1 MTARTLKLDDAL
13 YGYLL
18 DVSLRETPLLKR
30 LREETQA
37 LPMARWQVAPEQGQ
51 FLALLVKLTGA
62 RRLLEVGTFTGYSAL
77 CMASALPEG
86 GSLLCCDIPG
96 DYNATALRYWRE
108 AGLAERIE
116 LRLAP
121 ALETLALLEQQGQG
135 GQFDLIFID
144 ADKANYP
151 AYLESALR
159 LLRAGGLAIFDNT
172 LWSGRVLEVNG
183 QSADTRAIQVLNRAL
198 KDDAVPQGL
207 GVRSGLLE
215 QQGDARMVLAGFVVQ
230 FAISVGKVPGN
241 GAAVGFLQVIDHV
254 LQVFRAGA
262 LLRLERRDEQA
273 AEFQVVGVAD
283 LFGIARHIQQGRH
296 RVQVAD
302 LGPALRGLDIDRLLR
317 GRDLQVAASAAVT
330 VFDLLLG
337 RKVLQGDH
345 FRGPGSDRQQPQV
358 GPLVEPVGRL
368 PVTEELV
375 VAIDAFGPAFQGG
388 TQEFQFR
395 IADDQALHGTTLYL
409 LLVGLWLFDI
419 TLVNVA
425 QILAPVF

>member
-121 ALETLALLEQQGQG
+121 ALETLAQLEQQGQG
-135 GQFDLIFID
+135 GQFDLMFID

-198 KDDAVPQGL
+198 KDDARVDLSLLPLGDGL
-207 GVRSGLLE
+207 TLC
-215 QQGDARMVLAGFVVQ
+215 
-230 FAISVGKVPGN
+230 
-241 GAAVGFLQVIDHV
+241 
-254 LQVFRAGA
+254 
-262 LLRLERRDEQA
+262 
-273 AEFQVVGVAD
+273 
-283 LFGIARHIQQGRH
+283 
-296 RVQVAD
+296 
-302 LGPALRGLDIDRLLR
+302 
-317 GRDLQVAASAAVT
+317 
-330 VFDLLLG
+330 
-337 RKVLQGDH
+337 RKV
-345 FRGPGSDRQQPQV
+345 
-358 GPLVEPVGRL
+358 
-368 PVTEELV
+368 
-375 VAIDAFGPAFQGG
+375 
-388 TQEFQFR
+388 
-395 IADDQALHGTTLYL
+395 
-409 LLVGLWLFDI
+409 
-419 TLVNVA
+419 
-425 QILAPVF
+425 

>member
-30 LREETQA
+30 LRDETQA
-37 LPMARWQVAPEQGQ
+37 LPMARWQVAAEQGQ

-121 ALETLALLEQQGQG
+121 ALETLAQLEQQGQG
-135 GQFDLIFID
+135 GQFDLMFID

-198 KDDAVPQGL
+198 KDDARVDLSLLPLGDGL
-207 GVRSGLLE
+207 TLC
-215 QQGDARMVLAGFVVQ
+215 
-230 FAISVGKVPGN
+230 
-241 GAAVGFLQVIDHV
+241 
-254 LQVFRAGA
+254 
-262 LLRLERRDEQA
+262 
-273 AEFQVVGVAD
+273 
-283 LFGIARHIQQGRH
+283 
-296 RVQVAD
+296 
-302 LGPALRGLDIDRLLR
+302 
-317 GRDLQVAASAAVT
+317 
-330 VFDLLLG
+330 
-337 RKVLQGDH
+337 RKV
-345 FRGPGSDRQQPQV
+345 
-358 GPLVEPVGRL
+358 
-368 PVTEELV
+368 
-375 VAIDAFGPAFQGG
+375 
-388 TQEFQFR
+388 
-395 IADDQALHGTTLYL
+395 
-409 LLVGLWLFDI
+409 
-419 TLVNVA
+419 
-425 QILAPVF
+425 